1 MYCTIEEYLKV
12 SSAHKGVACGE
23 TEMQHALVESEILNE
38 KMRNK
43 VPFLEA
49 SFTLRNTTRVV
60 RAQNSIYGRIATRT

>member
-38 KMRNK
+38 KMRNI
-43 VPFLEA
+43 VP
-49 SFTLRNTTRVV
+49 
-60 RAQNSIYGRIATRT
+60 GG